1 MLLCQCNFYLWP
13 CPPGCINYINY
24 SLYYYYL
31 CVLWVLGLEGLGV
44 WGLGW
49 FGENR
54 CFGAWSSLSVCA
66 FSCSSLFTLFFFF
79 CCCWLSLLFG
89 CAFVWLRFLLL
100 FGLVRLKGR
109 RECAFVEC
117 IPVYCILYSVFCI
130 LCLVICFE
138 MCIRCMNIRYCWVL
152 LGVTGCCWLCHVLSC
167 RLVSSLTL

>member
-1 MLLCQCNFYLWP
+1 MGSGF
-13 CPPGCINYINY
+13 G
-24 SLYYYYL
+24 
-31 CVLWVLGLEGLGV
+31 GFGGLGV
-44 WGLGW
+44 GVVWGESVL
-49 FGENR
+49 R
-54 CFGAWSSLSVCA
+54 CLVESLCVRFFMFIS
-66 FSCSSLFTLFFFF
+66 FYSLFFF